1 MSEEFNNASCSPADC
16 ASCTASCSSRV
27 DESHNTISLTLE
39 NDTEVECAILTIF
52 PVGEKEYIALLPLDE
67 NGQNHDGEVYLYV
80 FSRTESGDPMLSNI
94 EDDAEYD
101 AAAGAF
107 NTIVENA
114 KKAEENG
121 QIPE

>member
-1 MSEEFNNASCSPADC
+1 
-16 ASCTASCSSRV
+16 
-27 DESHNTISLTLE
+27 
-39 NDTEVECAILTIF
+39 
-52 PVGEKEYIALLPLDE
+52 
-67 NGQNHDGEVYLYV
+67 
-80 FSRTESGDPMLSNI
+80 MLSNI